1 MKRIFIAVALI
12 SVLFSCKEK
21 TNNGEFEVSGT
32 IKNTTDQKIYLEQ
45 LFFSEQQPEVLDTA
59 DLINGEFKL
68 QGRSTEEGFY
78 RLRFEKEPNGFLF
91 INDQP
96 KISFIGDGNNK
107 TIDGADFRSPANF
120 SLKAFLEGLN
130 TRREKFEQT
139 ANRIKELELH
149 AQNDSA
155 LQAEKT
161 TMKFIEKEANEF
173 IVHTIDTTKSPVLAM
188 FVLGYSQSA
197 DTARL
202 NKVIP
207 NLANRF
213 PTHTGVSTMLAR
225 FKQMQAQQQ
234 QASTSAQTLVK
245 VGDMAPEFTMN
256 DTEGKPFALKQ
267 LKGKYVL
274 VDFWA
279 SWCAPCRGENPIVVA
294 AYNKF
299 KNKNFT
305 ILGVSLDEDK
315 AAWLK
320 AIKDDNLTWHQV
332 SDLKGWANA
341 TVKMYGY
348 EGIPY
353 NVLLDPNGKIL
364 ATELRGS
371 DLERKLAEVLK

>member
-1 MKRIFIAVALI
+1 MKRIFIAIAIVGT
-12 SVLFSCKEK
+12 LFSCKEK

-32 IKNTTDQKIYLEQ
+32 IKNTSDQKIYLEQ

-59 DLINGEFKL
+59 ELKNGEFKVK
-68 QGRSTEEGFY
+68 GRSTEEGFY

-91 INDQP
+91 INDQS
-96 KISFIGDGNNK
+96 KISFVGDGNNK
-107 TIDGADFRSPANF
+107 TIDGADFRSPANN
-120 SLKAFLEGLN
+120 SLKSFLEGLN
-130 TRREKFEQT
+130 SRREKFEQT

-155 LQAEKT
+155 LQAEKAI
-161 TMKFIEKEANEF
+161 MKTIENEANEF

-197 DTARL
+197 DTSRL

-213 PTHTGVSTMLAR
+213 PTHSGISMMLAR
-225 FKQMQAQQQ
+225 FKQMQTQQQ
-234 QASTSAQTLVK
+234 QTTATAQAMVK
-245 VGDMAPEFTMN
+245 IGDVAPEFTMN
-256 DTEGKPFALKQ
+256 DTLGKPFALKQ
-267 LKGKYVL
+267 LRGKYVL
-274 VDFWA
+274 IDFWA
-279 SWCAPCRGENPIVVA
+279 SWCAPCRGENPTVVA

-320 AIKDDNLTWHQV
+320 AIKDDKLAWTQV
-332 SDLKGWANA
+332 GDLKGWYNE

-353 NVLLDPNGKIL
+353 NVLIDPNGKVL
-364 ATELRGS
+364 ATELRGA
-371 DLERKLAEVLK
+371 DLENKLAEVLK